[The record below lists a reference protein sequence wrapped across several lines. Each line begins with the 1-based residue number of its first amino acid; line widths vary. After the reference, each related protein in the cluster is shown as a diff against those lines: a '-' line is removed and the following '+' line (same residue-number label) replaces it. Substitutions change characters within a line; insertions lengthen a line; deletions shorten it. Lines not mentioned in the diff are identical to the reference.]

1 MFSWVLALRYLQR
14 RWVNVLGTVGV
25 MVAVWSL
32 IVVRGVFSGF
42 IEDIRADV
50 RRSAPDLLVTTLP
63 AGTSFEQLEQVL
75 QAQDGVVATA
85 PRLRHYGTFFL
96 RTSSSALQSVE
107 LEFSNVDNSFVQM
120 LGIDPERERQVTP
133 FDEWLARGRRRTP
146 RNSGELGAPDLGPQ
160 LEVPARM
167 EWFARR
173 RLGLP
178 VPKDAAEWRPLWAG
192 MLLGSPRVRY
202 QHGLDL
208 GVPMD
213 LLAVDYASRA
223 PGQPARAITLQRT
236 FAFAGAFQS
245 GARLFDESVAIVP
258 IEPLRTMLGH
268 DALDADS
275 IDLCTDVAIRATP
288 GLDEAALRALAARL
302 LPLVQKALP
311 PGNTA
316 EVLTWEQQNQ
326 VFLEAVETE
335 RAMTTLV
342 LFAVM
347 LIAAFLIF
355 ATLHMMVTQKTK
367 DIGILTALGGSPSGI
382 GQIFTRCGFVIGLV
396 GTSCGLLLGLLT
408 LWNFD
413 AINDWLYESFR
424 FELFPR
430 ALFDVPKVPR
440 RIEPPWLAAVC
451 CGAFSLTL
459 FVSWLPAR
467 AASRMPP
474 VKALAYE

>member
-50 RRSAPDLLVTTLP
+50 RRSSPDLLVTTLP
-63 AGTSFEQLEQVL
+63 KDTSFAQVEQAL
-75 QAQDGVVATA
+75 QGQSGVEAMA

-96 RTSSSALQSVE
+96 RTSNSALQSVE

-120 LGIDPERERQVTP
+120 LGIDRERERLVTP
-133 FDEWLARGRRRTP
+133 FDQWIERGGTRTA
-146 RNSGELGAPDLGPQ
+146 RNSGEFGAPELGPQ

-167 EWFARR
+167 EWFARK

-178 VPKDAAEWRPLWAG
+178 VPVDASTWRPLWPG
-192 MLLGSPRVRY
+192 MLLGTSRVRY

-208 GVPMD
+208 GTPMD
-213 LLAVDYASRA
+213 LLAVDYASRE

-268 DALDADS
+268 DALDDDS
-275 IDLCTDVAIRATP
+275 IDLCTDVAVRATA
-288 GLDEAALRALAARL
+288 GLDENGLRALAARL
-302 LPLVQKALP
+302 LPLVRAALP
-311 PGNTA
+311 NGNGV
-316 EVLTWEQQNQ
+316 EILTWEQQNQ

-367 DIGILTALGGSPSGI
+367 DIGILTALGGSPRGI
-382 GQIFTRCGFVIGLV
+382 GQIFTRCGFVIGLFGV
-396 GTSCGLLLGLLT
+396 SFGLLLGLLT

-430 ALFDVPKVPR
+430 TLFDVPKVPR
-440 RIEPPWLAAVC
+440 RIEPPWLVAVSL
-451 CGAFSLTL
+451 GAFSLTL